1 MDGELLCSSNYSP
14 IVVAMRT
21 RTKAE
26 KAVGQ
31 GDNPVENWPRRAGPL
46 KTSQLRGSQR
56 SNGKKDSLWIVERW
70 PDQRFWP
77 GRLWPNGEDQQPPLW
92 TQPPLLIIFII
103 IARLLAW
110 GNVATRSPWGQPH
123 NAGSSVS
130 ASNFIIKNPNNNFVY
145 FLALSPQPRTAND
158 DDTSTVCP
166 LFSWIPEYWIQS
178 ANIPL
183 IFPYMSKVVH
193 KRRTAIG
200 FDLWRKTWRLLYSIF
215 ASLNA
220 AFHLLLMLVSL

>member
-46 KTSQLRGSQR
+46 KTSLRRGSQR
-56 SNGKKDSLWIVERW
+56 SNRKKDCLCLWIVERW

-77 GRLWPNGEDQQPPLW
+77 GRLWPNGEDQHSNW
-92 TQPPLLIIFII
+92 TQPPLVIIFII

-123 NAGSSVS
+123 NAGGSSVS

-145 FLALSPQPRTAND
+145 FVALSPQPLTAND

-166 LFSWIPEYWIQS
+166 HFSWIPEYWIQS

-193 KRRTAIG
+193 KRRTAID
-200 FDLWRKTWRLLYSIF
+200 FDLWRENL
-215 ASLNA
+215 A
-220 AFHLLLMLVSL
+220 LVVQHFCVS